1 MFDVSAVVAADA
13 LVAQVAEAR
22 AAEVLLGTVSHC
34 HGALAVLELAA
45 P

>member
-1 MFDVSAVVAADA
+1 VARVGAG
-13 LVAQVAEAR
+13 R
-22 AAEVLLGTVSHC
+22 AASVLVGTVSHC